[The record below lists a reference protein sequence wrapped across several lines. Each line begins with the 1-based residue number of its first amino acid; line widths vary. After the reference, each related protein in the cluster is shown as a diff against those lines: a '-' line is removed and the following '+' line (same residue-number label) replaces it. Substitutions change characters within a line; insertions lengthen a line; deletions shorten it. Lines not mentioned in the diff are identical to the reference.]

1 MENLGYVA
9 ENTYT
14 YSKQNFLQHNI
25 SNVIIYVANDNKIHP
40 VPLETST
47 IGFLLAFRINC
58 LILPHISVYK

>member
-47 IGFLLAFRINC
+47 IGFF
-58 LILPHISVYK
+58 ISI